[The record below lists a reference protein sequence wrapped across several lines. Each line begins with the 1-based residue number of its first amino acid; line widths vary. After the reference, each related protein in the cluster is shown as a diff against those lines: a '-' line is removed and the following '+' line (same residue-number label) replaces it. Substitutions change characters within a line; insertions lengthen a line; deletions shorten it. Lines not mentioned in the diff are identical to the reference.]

1 MFGARESQQ
10 LVIVVIQERSVIDD
24 RHATPNTTFALKWTR
39 ASQSGSVG
47 RTDRQGSCMDKKTS
61 ARDLRSLRSL
71 RRTPTCLFLI
81 LIPLTLGLPS
91 SSAQAQTCTQFL
103 NGPTDTMG
111 CWSDVLSNAD
121 GWPLVAI
128 HSNLLPDGRI
138 ISWGRIEEAAADNAT
153 IWDWNTPWNFGVSNS
168 AAFKEVYFPATTYDT
183 GGSTNPP
190 NIDTR
195 PSSPRR
201 SASASTG

>member
-1 MFGARESQQ
+1 MNE
-10 LVIVVIQERSVIDD
+10 
-24 RHATPNTTFALKWTR
+24 
-39 ASQSGSVG
+39 
-47 RTDRQGSCMDKKTS
+47 KTS

-71 RRTPTCLFLI
+71 RRIPSCLCWV
-81 LIPLTLGLPS
+81 LIPLTLGVFS

-128 HSNLLPDGRI
+128 HSSLLPDGRI

-153 IWDWNTPWNFGVSNS
+153 IWDWNIPWNFGVSNS
-168 AAFKEVYFPATTYDT
+168 AAFQDVYFPATTYDT

-190 NIDTR
+190 NIDTVN
-195 PSSPRR
+195 P
-201 SASASTG
+201 GFF